1 MSFSCQLTLCR
12 EAESEGFLGSSR
24 STFCSYEFKAES
36 TAGVTEDVDRN
47 ANNWATFEARSATE
61 KPPSSSKSPINRCD
75 YGNMLQGIDD
85 IDEIPEAHFRIF
97 P

>member
-1 MSFSCQLTLCR
+1 MRFSCQLTLCR
-12 EAESEGFLGSSR
+12 ELNLKGSLDSSR

-36 TAGVTEDVDRN
+36 AAGVAEDVDRN